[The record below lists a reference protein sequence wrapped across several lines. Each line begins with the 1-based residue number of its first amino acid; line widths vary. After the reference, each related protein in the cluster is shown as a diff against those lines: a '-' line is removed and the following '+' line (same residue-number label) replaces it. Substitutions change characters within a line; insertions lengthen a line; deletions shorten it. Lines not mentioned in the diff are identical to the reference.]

1 MDKGMKITD
10 ELLFHYAAEAR
21 DIYLGTLPTSEEL
34 PTVEYSK
41 SFHRKMQRLIKE
53 QCRTPRMNKML
64 RSMKQAVAAVLAIA
78 ILTFGGLM
86 TVDAYR
92 AKVIEFVVHV
102 FNELTQ
108 YRFSSDLPASDDII
122 LPEISFGYVPDGMQ
136 EVENQITSTGQRYI
150 LYENS
155 TGLFFE
161 LTQKAVTRDNEY
173 GVILDTEKSD
183 YTVGT
188 IHHKTAY
195 FNTKNGENT
204 LIWIDGPVIYK
215 LYGNI
220 DLNELIAIAE
230 KIKILPF

>member
-10 ELLFHYAAEAR
+10 ELLCHYAAEAR

-53 QCRTPRMNKML
+53 QRRTPRLNKIL

-92 AKVIEFVVHV
+92 AKVIDFVVHV

-108 YRFSSDLPASDDII
+108 YRFSSDLPASDDIV

-136 EVENQITSTGQRYI
+136 EVENRITSTGLRYI

-155 TGLFFE
+155 AGRFFE
-161 LTQKAVTRDNEY
+161 LTQKAVTRDDEY
-173 GVILDTEKSD
+173 GTIFDTEESA
-183 YTVGT
+183 YEVGT
-188 IHHKTAY
+188 IQGFEAF
-195 FNTKNGENT
+195 FNTKDDDSSI
-204 LIWIDGPVIYK
+204 IWINRNVIYS
-215 LYGNI
+215 LYSNI
-220 DLNELIAIAE
+220 DLSELKILADR
-230 KIKILPF
+230 IKIISN

>member
-1 MDKGMKITD
+1 MKITD
-10 ELLFHYAAEAR
+10 ELLFQHAAEAR
-21 DIYLGTLPTSEEL
+21 DIYLNTLPVPEEL

-41 SFHRKMQRLIKE
+41 SFHHKMQRLIKE
-53 QCRTPRMNKML
+53 QRRTPRMNKIL
-64 RSMKQAVAAVLAIA
+64 RSMKQAVAAILAIA
-78 ILTFGGLM
+78 VLTFGGLM

-92 AKVIEFVVHV
+92 AKVIDFVVYV

-108 YRFSSDLPASDDII
+108 YRFSSDLPASNDIV
-122 LPEISFGYVPDGMQ
+122 LPEITFGYVPDGMQ
-136 EVENQITSTGQRYI
+136 EVENRITSTERRYI

-155 TGLFFE
+155 ADRFFE
-161 LTQKAVTRDNEY
+161 LTQKAVTRDDKY
-173 GVILDTEKSD
+173 GVILDTEESD

-188 IHHKTAY
+188 IHYKTAY

-204 LIWIDGPVIYK
+204 IIWIDGPVIYK

-220 DLNELIAIAE
+220 SLNELITVAE